1 MKRRRGGTLKPIDLL
16 LLLLLLA
23 LLLTPP
29 PKLDLQ
35 VLLGCLVLLDGAL
48 NILFVFLLVHGC
60 HFHPAS

>member
-1 MKRRRGGTLKPIDLL
+1 MKRRRGGTLKPVDLL

-23 LLLTPP
+23 LLVSPR

-48 NILFVFLLVHGC
+48 DILLVFFLVHGC
-60 HFHPAS
+60 HFHGAG